1 MYAATSGRRS
11 SVFDAICQKPPITPT
26 SRLLQ
31 NASEF
36 KWPAIAKIVRAAGRN
51 CTARR
56 QCWSSER
63 DLFARVYKCRPQSRR
78 HTFRTRP
85 FGFAVNQGSLF
96 ANPSECSSA
105 LCNCVNARRDITLLP
120 LKFLFHN
127 FRYFFTLF
135 SKFFSYFL
143 HSTFSLSIFKQYLE
157 LREIYHAFCT
167 VISNSATLRRL
178 SGVCSP
184 ARLIA
189 DRYKIITFSDSTFQ
203 SLFWI
208 TVDATG
214 SSQAD
219 SVLNYNSI
227 GSICPDSTESKSPFV
242 IDLKFVL
249 FLFHSPLLKKSL
261 LFSFPTLN

>member
-1 MYAATSGRRS
+1 MYAAKTNGRRP
-11 SVFDAICQKPPITPT
+11 SVSDAISLATNHTHIQITPKCK
-26 SRLLQ
+26 RIQVARNRQ
-31 NASEF
+31 NS
-36 KWPAIAKIVRAAGRN
+36 RAAGRGV
-51 CTARR
+51 RR
-56 QCWSSER
+56 SGNADPAKESCPRASISAGR
-63 DLFARVYKCRPQSRR
+63 KAAGIPSAHDLS
-78 HTFRTRP
+78 
-85 FGFAVNQGSLF
+85 GSQWIKDLCSP
-96 ANPSECSSA
+96 PSECSSA

-184 ARLIA
+184 ARSLA
-189 DRYKIITFSDSTFQ
+189 HRYKIITFSDSTFQ
-203 SLFWI
+203 SLIWI

-227 GSICPDSTESKSPFV
+227 GSICPDSTESKSPLV